1 MRLAV
6 IDLDGT
12 LLKGMTAE
20 RVFFLHLIAHGR
32 IGFGRATAFLLS
44 FAGDL
49 LRGGLQRAI
58 GTNARFLRGET
69 PETARRW
76 AREFGRAFLRKA
88 VPDRL
93 REKVLSLKTDGCRV
107 VLLSGSLQI
116 LVDELK
122 ERLGA
127 EVLIGGELETADGK
141 LTGRKTGIH
150 PYGRE
155 KVAAL
160 FSRIDPGPSTGSA
173 PGPWPTGSR
182 TFPSSSLSATP
193 SPSTR
198 TAGCVA
204 WPGKGAGRRSADG
217 RVRRRSSVRRRSWRR
232 SCGLR
237 CR

>member
-1 MRLAV
+1 MDRMRLAV

-20 RVFFLHLIAHGR
+20 RVFFLHLVTHGR
-32 IGFGRATAFLLS
+32 IGLGRAVSFLLS

-58 GTNARFLRGET
+58 GTNARFLSGET
-69 PETARRW
+69 PETVQIW
-76 AREFGRAFLRKA
+76 AREFGRVFLRKA
-88 VPDRL
+88 VPDGL
-93 REKVLSLKTDGCRV
+93 REKILGLKQDGCRV

-127 EVLIGGELETADGK
+127 EILIGGELEAADGK

-160 FSRIDPGPSTGSA
+160 YSRIDPQA
-173 PGPWPTGSR
+173 VDWE
-182 TFPSSSLSATP
+182 
-193 SPSTR
+193 
-198 TAGCVA
+198 
-204 WPGKGAGRRSADG
+204 
-217 RVRRRSSVRRRSWRR
+217 RSWALADRISDLPVLELVGNPVAVHPDRR
-232 SCGLR
+232 LR
-237 CR
+237 RLARKQGWETIG

>member
-58 GTNARFLRGET
+58 GTNAGFLRGET

-76 AREFGRAFLRKA
+76 AREFGRVFLRKA

-160 FSRIDPGPSTGSA
+160 FSRIDHRAVDWECSWALADRFSDLPVLELVGNP
-173 PGPWPTGSR
+173 
-182 TFPSSSLSATP
+182 
-193 SPSTR
+193 
-198 TAGCVA
+198 VA
-204 WPGKGAGRRSADG
+204 VHPDRRL
-217 RVRRRSSVRRRSWRR
+217 RRLARERGWETI
-232 SCGLR
+232 G
-237 CR
+237 

>member
-1 MRLAV
+1 MDRMRLAV

-20 RVFFLHLIAHGR
+20 RVFFLHLVTHGR
-32 IGFGRATAFLLS
+32 IGLGRAVSFLLS

-58 GTNARFLRGET
+58 GTNARFLSGET
-69 PETARRW
+69 PETVQLW
-76 AREFGRAFLRKA
+76 AREFGRVFLRKA
-88 VPDRL
+88 VPDGL
-93 REKVLSLKTDGCRV
+93 REKILGLKQDGCRV

-127 EVLIGGELETADGK
+127 EILIGGELEASDGK

-160 FSRIDPGPSTGSA
+160 YSRIDPQA
-173 PGPWPTGSR
+173 VDWE
-182 TFPSSSLSATP
+182 
-193 SPSTR
+193 
-198 TAGCVA
+198 
-204 WPGKGAGRRSADG
+204 
-217 RVRRRSSVRRRSWRR
+217 RSWALADRISDLPVLELVGNPVAVHPDRR
-232 SCGLR
+232 LR
-237 CR
+237 RLARKQGWETIG

>member
-1 MRLAV
+1 MPVDRMRLAV

-20 RVFFLHLIAHGR
+20 RVFFLHLVAHGR
-32 IGFGRATAFLLS
+32 IDLGRAVSFLLS

-69 PETARRW
+69 PETVQIW

-88 VPDRL
+88 VPDGL
-93 REKVLSLKTDGCRV
+93 REKILGLKQDGCRV
-107 VLLSGSLQI
+107 ILLSGSLQV
-116 LVDELK
+116 LVNELK
-122 ERLGA
+122 DRLGA
-127 EVLIGGELETADGK
+127 EILIGGELEAADGK

-160 FSRIDPGPSTGSA
+160 YSRIDPQTVD
-173 PGPWPTGSR
+173 WE
-182 TFPSSSLSATP
+182 
-193 SPSTR
+193 
-198 TAGCVA
+198 
-204 WPGKGAGRRSADG
+204 
-217 RVRRRSSVRRRSWRR
+217 RSWALADRFSDLPVLELVGSPVAVHPDRR
-232 SCGLR
+232 LR
-237 CR
+237 RLARKRGWETIG

>member
-1 MRLAV
+1 MPVDRMRLAV

-20 RVFFLHLIAHGR
+20 RVFFLHLVTHGR
-32 IGFGRATAFLLS
+32 IGLGRAVSFLLS

-58 GTNARFLRGET
+58 GTNARFLSGET
-69 PETARRW
+69 PETVQLW
-76 AREFGRAFLRKA
+76 AREFGRVFLRKA
-88 VPDRL
+88 VPDGL
-93 REKVLSLKTDGCRV
+93 REKILGLKQDGCRV

-127 EVLIGGELETADGK
+127 EILIGGELEASDGK

-160 FSRIDPGPSTGSA
+160 YSRIDPQA
-173 PGPWPTGSR
+173 VDWE
-182 TFPSSSLSATP
+182 
-193 SPSTR
+193 
-198 TAGCVA
+198 
-204 WPGKGAGRRSADG
+204 
-217 RVRRRSSVRRRSWRR
+217 RSWALADRISDLPVLELVGNPVAVHPDRR
-232 SCGLR
+232 LR
-237 CR
+237 RLARKQGWETIG

>member
-1 MRLAV
+1 MDRMRLAV

-20 RVFFLHLIAHGR
+20 RVFFLHLVAHGR
-32 IGFGRATAFLLS
+32 IGLGRAVSFLLS

-58 GTNARFLRGET
+58 GTNARFLSGET
-69 PETARRW
+69 PETVQLW
-76 AREFGRAFLRKA
+76 AREFGRVFLRKA
-88 VPDRL
+88 VPDGL
-93 REKVLSLKTDGCRV
+93 REKILGLKQDGCRV

-127 EVLIGGELETADGK
+127 EILIGGELEAADEK

-160 FSRIDPGPSTGSA
+160 YSRIDPRA
-173 PGPWPTGSR
+173 VDWE
-182 TFPSSSLSATP
+182 
-193 SPSTR
+193 
-198 TAGCVA
+198 
-204 WPGKGAGRRSADG
+204 
-217 RVRRRSSVRRRSWRR
+217 RSWALADRISDLPVLELVGNPVAVHPDRR
-232 SCGLR
+232 LR
-237 CR
+237 RLARKRGWETIG

>member
-20 RVFFLHLIAHGR
+20 RVFFLHLVAHGR
-32 IGFGRATAFLLS
+32 IGLGRAAGFLLS

-58 GTNARFLRGET
+58 STNAGFLRGET
-69 PETARRW
+69 PETVRRW
-76 AREFGRAFLRKA
+76 AREFGQAFLRKA
-88 VPDRL
+88 VPDDL
-93 REKVLSLKTDGCRV
+93 REKVLGLKADGCRV
-107 VLLSGSLQI
+107 VLLSGSLQM

-127 EVLIGGELETADGK
+127 EILIGGELETADGK

-150 PYGRE
+150 PYGQE

-160 FSRIDPGPSTGSA
+160 FSRIDPAAVDWGNSWA
-173 PGPWPTGSR
+173 LADR
-182 TFPSSSLSATP
+182 LSDLP
-193 SPSTR
+193 IFELVGHP
-198 TAGCVA
+198 VA
-204 WPGKGAGRRSADG
+204 VHPDRRL
-217 RVRRRSSVRRRSWRR
+217 RRLARERGWEIF
-232 SCGLR
+232 G
-237 CR
+237 

>member
-1 MRLAV
+1 MPVDRMRLAV

-20 RVFFLHLIAHGR
+20 RVFFLHLVTHGR
-32 IGFGRATAFLLS
+32 IGLGRAVSFLLS

-58 GTNARFLRGET
+58 GTNARFLSGET
-69 PETARRW
+69 PETVQIW
-76 AREFGRAFLRKA
+76 AREFGRVFLRKA
-88 VPDRL
+88 VPDGL
-93 REKVLSLKTDGCRV
+93 REKILGLKQDGCRV

-127 EVLIGGELETADGK
+127 EILIGGELEAADGK

-160 FSRIDPGPSTGSA
+160 YSRIDPQA
-173 PGPWPTGSR
+173 VDWE
-182 TFPSSSLSATP
+182 
-193 SPSTR
+193 
-198 TAGCVA
+198 
-204 WPGKGAGRRSADG
+204 
-217 RVRRRSSVRRRSWRR
+217 RSWALADRISDLPVLELVGNPVAVHPDRR
-232 SCGLR
+232 LR
-237 CR
+237 RLARKQGWETIG

>member
-1 MRLAV
+1 VDRMRLAV

-20 RVFFLHLIAHGR
+20 RVFFLHLVAHGR
-32 IGFGRATAFLLS
+32 IGLGRAVSFLLS

-58 GTNARFLRGET
+58 GTNARFLSGET
-69 PETARRW
+69 PETVQLW
-76 AREFGRAFLRKA
+76 AREFGRVFLRKA
-88 VPDRL
+88 VPDGL
-93 REKVLSLKTDGCRV
+93 REKILGLKQDGCRV

-127 EVLIGGELETADGK
+127 EILIGGELEAADEK

-160 FSRIDPGPSTGSA
+160 YSRIDPRA
-173 PGPWPTGSR
+173 VDWE
-182 TFPSSSLSATP
+182 
-193 SPSTR
+193 
-198 TAGCVA
+198 
-204 WPGKGAGRRSADG
+204 
-217 RVRRRSSVRRRSWRR
+217 RSWALADRISDLPVLELVGNPVAVHPDRR
-232 SCGLR
+232 LR
-237 CR
+237 RLARKRGWETIG